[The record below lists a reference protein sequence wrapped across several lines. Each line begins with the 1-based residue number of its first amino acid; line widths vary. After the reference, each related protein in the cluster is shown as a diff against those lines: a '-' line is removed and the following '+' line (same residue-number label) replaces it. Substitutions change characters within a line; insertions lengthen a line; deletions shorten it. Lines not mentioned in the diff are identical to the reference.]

1 MTVDEATVLESQMR
15 PHENSPAPPT
25 ADAQD
30 TAVAVVAEAL
40 RWLAEKPTV
49 SRHVQAVRQ
58 LDAVYR
64 EQPALFR
71 PLSVHVLRNFT
82 LEPMEPLLK
91 IAAYRHGTHL
101 SVSYSGYDP
110 LATLDADSA
119 FHAGPDAVVVAL
131 RLEEFAPSLARNLLD
146 TPPDAVLEL
155 ANGVIET
162 VVSFVNRVRAT
173 TGASIFVHNF
183 ETPIAPIAGLA
194 DSQDPR
200 GQANLVRRMNVS
212 LAEALVSVDGAYV
225 LDIDGIFSSLGRH
238 NCYDAGGERLSSAPY
253 SRAGLSELADAYV
266 RHLRALRGPEV
277 KCIVVDCDQTL
288 WGGIVGEDGS
298 EGLSMGSDPRGRTYR
313 EFQGQLLTLRNR
325 GLILAIC
332 SKNNAADVLDVL
344 RTHPDCLVREG
355 DFAAMRINWD
365 EKDANIVS
373 IAKELNL
380 DPAQMLFVDD
390 NPVEC
395 DRVQSSLPATRVLQ
409 WTPDGDFVRR
419 FAQQPIFDSLVVTD
433 EDRQRTELYRNEAQ
447 RRAAREESI
456 SAGDYLRSLKMVATV
471 GRPSADHVGRL
482 AQLTQRTN
490 QFNLTTRRY
499 DAAALHQLAR
509 DPDVVMVYLELSDRF
524 GPSGIVGCGIVRRRD
539 ESAAI
544 DTLLVSCR
552 VIGRG
557 VEAIMVNRMALLAR
571 EMGAAELIGEYIP
584 TQKNAQVAGLYEQ
597 LGFAPC
603 STGEP
608 GQYWRWALGGGLPSF
623 QDWFEVRDEWMTMPN
638 GQ

>member
-1 MTVDEATVLESQMR
+1 MTLHEPTVLASEVPPR
-15 PHENSPAPPT
+15 ENGAAAPAP
-25 ADAQD
+25 DAPD
-30 TAVAVVAEAL
+30 TAGHAIAETL

-58 LDAVYR
+58 LDGVYR
-64 EQPALFR
+64 EQPALFT
-71 PLSVHVLRNFT
+71 PLSMHVLRNFT
-82 LEPMEPLLK
+82 LEPIEPLLK
-91 IAAYRHGTHL
+91 IAAYTRGTHL

-110 LATLDADSA
+110 LATLDTDNA
-119 FHAGPDAVVVAL
+119 FEAGPDAVVVAL
-131 RLEEFAPSLARNLLD
+131 RLEEFAPSLVRNLLD
-146 TPPDAVLEL
+146 TPRDAVLEL
-155 ANGVIET
+155 ANDVVET
-162 VVSFVNRVRAT
+162 VASFVNRVHTR

-183 ETPIAPIAGLA
+183 ETPIAPVGGLA

-200 GQANLVRRMNVS
+200 GQVNLVRRMNVS
-212 LAEALVSVDGAYV
+212 LAEALASVDGAYV
-225 LDIDGIFSSLGRH
+225 LDIDGIFSIVGRH
-238 NCYDAGGERLSSAPY
+238 SCYDAGGERMSSAPY
-253 SRAGLSELADAYV
+253 SRAGLSELAEAYV

-277 KCIVVDCDQTL
+277 KCVVVDCDQTL

-298 EGLSMGSDPRGRTYR
+298 EGLSMGSDPGGRIYR
-313 EFQGQLLTLRNR
+313 EFQGQLLNLRNR

-344 RTHPDCLVREG
+344 HTHPDCLVREG

-380 DPAQMLFVDD
+380 DPAYMLFVDD
-390 NPVEC
+390 SPVEC
-395 DRVQSSLPATRVLQ
+395 DRVRLRLPATRVLQ

-419 FAQQPIFDSLVVTD
+419 FAQQPLFDSLVVTN
-433 EDRQRTELYRNEAQ
+433 EDRQRTELYRSDAQ
-447 RRAAREESI
+447 RRAAREDAI
-456 SAGDYLRSLKMVATV
+456 SADDYLRSLNMVATV
-471 GRPSADHVGRL
+471 GRPTDDHVGRL

-499 DAAALHQLAR
+499 DAATLHRLAR
-509 DPDVVMVYLELSDRF
+509 DPDVAIVYLELRDRF
-524 GPSGIVGCGIVRRRD
+524 GPSGIVGCGIVRRRED
-539 ESAAI
+539 SAAI

-557 VEAIMVNRMALLAR
+557 VEAIMVNRMAVLAR

-584 TQKNAQVAGLYEQ
+584 TQKNAQVAGLYKQ
-597 LGFAPC
+597 LGFAPAD
-603 STGEP
+603 TGEP
-608 GQYWRWALGGGLPSF
+608 GQYWRWALRDGLPSY
-623 QDWFEVRDEWMTMPN
+623 QDWFEIVDEGVTPRN